1 MLEVHDEKDLRF
13 GLPSSVANEIEDVGL
28 TKLNEYCHFL
38 YRQALHANTE
48 LAILRELKAAP
59 AKYERD
65 VICAPCFFSF
75 ARMAITESCFMNCAR
90 LFDQDSDLSIGMYL
104 ECCKEKG
111 SEIDARTCVIYGDR
125 PCFECARPIKHPL
138 ATDEERFFLEEVK
151 NQQHI
156 EELWGDGERNPVPIN
171 LDTASL
177 VELWRKRLNG
187 LSKLTDRLR
196 GQRNKVFAHSDREAL
211 DYGGLVEKL
220 PITYGDMQ
228 RLIDFALDV
237 TIEMNAAVSGV
248 VWPRLM
254 GGSNDLRGLLNYVN
268 AGMGWVERA
277 VS

>member
-1 MLEVHDEKDLRF
+1 MTRTVTSVSACIWNVAKRRDLKSTLVHA
-13 GLPSSVANEIEDVGL
+13 SY
-28 TKLNEYCHFL
+28 T
-38 YRQALHANTE
+38 
-48 LAILRELKAAP
+48 
-59 AKYERD
+59 
-65 VICAPCFFSF
+65 
-75 ARMAITESCFMNCAR
+75 
-90 LFDQDSDLSIGMYL
+90 
-104 ECCKEKG
+104 
-111 SEIDARTCVIYGDR
+111 EIDHALNVPGQSNILWR
-125 PCFECARPIKHPL
+125 PTKK
-138 ATDEERFFLEEVK
+138 DFFLEEVK

-156 EELWGDGERNPVPIN
+156 EELWGDGERNPAPIN

-196 GQRNKVFAHSDREAL
+196 GQRNKVFTHSDREAL

-228 RLIDFALDV
+228 RIIDFALDV